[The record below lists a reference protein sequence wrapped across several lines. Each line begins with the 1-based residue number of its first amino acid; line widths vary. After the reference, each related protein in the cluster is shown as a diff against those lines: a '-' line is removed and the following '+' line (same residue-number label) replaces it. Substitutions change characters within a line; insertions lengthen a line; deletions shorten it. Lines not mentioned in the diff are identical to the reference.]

1 MALPDGECICP
12 GGITLYLI
20 TQQKLDYRPLD
31 KFWTPV
37 KGGKRALAN
46 ALPFGSKAVN
56 TIGVGL
62 PRDLR
67 SDMSRFRGNN
77 NRKEVMPHELRS

>member
-1 MALPDGECICP
+1 M
-12 GGITLYLI
+12 I
-20 TQQKLDYRPLD
+20 TQQKPDYRPLD

-37 KGGKRALAN
+37 KGGERALAN
-46 ALPFGSKAVN
+46 AIPFGSKAVN

-67 SDMSRFRGNN
+67 SDMPRFRGNN